1 MKRIPNTNLFLPDT
15 TTPEVID
22 LDQLKARL
30 AELQAQNYMQA
41 PSDEELMAF
50 GRMMHPFYSDAVQR
64 SFEIQR
70 LQNLITEL
78 EGL

>member
-50 GRMMHPFYSDAVQR
+50 ARMMHPYYSDAMQRQMEVQR
-64 SFEIQR
+64 LSDQ
-70 LQNLITEL
+70 ITEL
-78 EGL
+78 EEL